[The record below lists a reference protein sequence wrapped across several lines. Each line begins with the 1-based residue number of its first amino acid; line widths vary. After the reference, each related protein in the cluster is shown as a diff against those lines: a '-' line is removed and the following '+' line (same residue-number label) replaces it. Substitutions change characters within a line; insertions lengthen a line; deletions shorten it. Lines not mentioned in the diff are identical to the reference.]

1 MKDRRTAWRYA
12 LSLPVSIRVSNENT
26 AVSRIGKTRDISTEG
41 VYFYFTINSN
51 LSAGAELNL
60 KITLTAEG
68 PGGNEVFI
76 RATGKVVRVDKR
88 SGNGDQS
95 VGVAA

>member
-1 MKDRRTAWRYA
+1 MKERRTAWRYA

-26 AVSRIGKTRDISTEG
+26 AVSRISTTRDISMRG
-41 VYFYFTINSN
+41 VYFTINSN

-95 VGVAA
+95 VGVAAV